1 MASILYLAGIASAMT
16 VAVSMPLGYVPGT
29 DLHAIRELK
38 AAEYVKTCQRLAAS
52 IRRGK
57 IVTDPGFEKFREL
70 WQNLENAIDVAEIHE
85 REVWSVAHFRRK
97 DLSTV
102 LRDYVRRADEERDL
116 IVRQYTTK

>member
-1 MASILYLAGIASAMT
+1 MT

-85 REVWSVAHFRRK
+85 REVRFRAPTVPIDPGSV
-97 DLSTV
+97 
-102 LRDYVRRADEERDL
+102 RAFERAGRAVIGQGD
-116 IVRQYTTK
+116 V